1 MMNQLESSKPD
12 TGHKVV
18 ERMLGERINNA
29 QKEEVL
35 DIYQGLMQTVWERIF
50 PILGRVTLIAIM
62 ERAVV
67 ITKKE
72 CPFVRKLRIGPQGPV
87 FDGLHEVAADA
98 EISDI
103 RQAMRELVANVI
115 DILAMLTG
123 DLLVK
128 QLVRDIEGGRGQ

>member
-87 FDGLHEVAADA
+87 FDGLHEAAADA

-103 RQAMRELVANVI
+103 RRAMRELVANVI